1 MIIRR
6 KVGPKGQIVIPK
18 DIRDNFAIKIGS
30 EIEIEVKEEMII
42 IKPAQ
47 PREETFLERFFASD
61 HKLTAKIDIKKILEQ
76 QYDQGK

>member
-47 PREETFLERFFASD
+47 HREETYLEQFLAND

-76 QYDQGK
+76 QYDIGK